1 MNMLDSLDLKLVQLL
16 EQNASQTSYALARQ
30 LCVSPATVRR
40 RLKRLK
46 QSGALR
52 IAAFVDPNKMGMP
65 VHVMIAM
72 NVMHDKL
79 ELAMQLLISKPEVR
93 FLSTTTGRFD
103 IMACAWFNSIE
114 DLTQFLQ
121 KNLAE
126 VPGLK
131 DTETFICLQVS
142 KGRYI
147 AHTGV

>member
-1 MNMLDSLDLKLVQLL
+1 MNIFDSTDQELVQLL
-16 EQNASQTSYALARQ
+16 EKDALQTSEALARQ

-46 QSGALR
+46 QSGVLR
-52 IAAFVDPNKMGMP
+52 IAAFVDSYKMGVP
-65 VHVMIAM
+65 VIAIIAM
-72 NVMHDKL
+72 NVMRDKL
-79 ELAMQLLISKPEVR
+79 ELAVQSLISKPEVK

-103 IMACAWFNSIE
+103 IMTCTWFHSTE
-114 DLTQFLQ
+114 ELTHFVQ
-121 KNLAE
+121 KDLAE

-147 AHTGV
+147 AHAGA